1 MDWPDEQYAAQDD
14 PQTTVVG
21 LMSDTHGVL
30 DKRVL
35 QAFRDAKVDYILH
48 AGARSRHSTTTT
60 HLRTLQSQQSQSE
73 LRTADL
79 AGICLYLATA
89 PCFSPCPKCLCA

>member
-14 PQTTVVG
+14 RQTTVVG

-35 QAFRDAKVDYILH
+35 QAFRDEGLYSPAY
-48 AGARSRHSTTTT
+48 
-60 HLRTLQSQQSQSE
+60 RTLCHA
-73 LRTADL
+73 LAICPPRRWPGAPVTA
-79 AGICLYLATA
+79 
-89 PCFSPCPKCLCA
+89 